1 MIIVFFTFPGT
12 AWEREVRQTNF
23 FQKVKFGDTVEI
35 KCHIY
40 SNLRTSVWYKLSKNR
55 RLDTISDEF
64 RNRYSV
70 QLSPWGDAGTYYCGV
85 LSLENIKFAS
95 GTVLELEGESKTMQS
110 VLQSPDY
117 IRVQPGDS
125 VTLNCSFNTGLCP
138 QEHTSVIWTKSGS
151 QAFSRIFENTNM
163 SCEVRNDTGEI
174 SCVHNLTLIKV
185 GPAEAGTYLCVV
197 TACGNTVLGTGTTIE
212 MYSKLSL
219 LFVINTQVELWK
231 CIEDQMVV
239 FRVIYMQLTNLYT
252 VFNQSLFSQ

>member
-1 MIIVFFTFPGT
+1 LLNIMIIVFFTFPGT

-55 RLDTISDEF
+55 RLELLVSTDILLSHSTISDEF

-70 QLSPWGDAGTYYCGV
+70 QLSPAVSILKILATEWGDAGTYYCGV
-85 LSLENIKFAS
+85 LSLEDIKFAS

-163 SCEVRNDTGEI
+163 SCEVRNDTGET

-219 LFVINTQVELWK
+219 LFVI
-231 CIEDQMVV
+231 
-239 FRVIYMQLTNLYT
+239 
-252 VFNQSLFSQ
+252 